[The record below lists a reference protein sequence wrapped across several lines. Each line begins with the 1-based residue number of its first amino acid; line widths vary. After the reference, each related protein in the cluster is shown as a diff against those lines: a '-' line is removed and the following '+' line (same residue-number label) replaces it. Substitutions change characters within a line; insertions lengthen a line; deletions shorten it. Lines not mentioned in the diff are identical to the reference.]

1 MKLKTELMFKLL
13 KLVKKIGILQD
24 VKSLIKS
31 YQNKDNKQLTKEE
44 LEELQTEVGMD
55 LFIKLISNLD
65 QAEDEF
71 YDLIASV
78 KEIDIKQARE
88 LEFEETI
95 NILKAIFNSEV
106 FKGFLS
112 SLSK

>member
-24 VKSLIKS
+24 VKSLFKNVS
-31 YQNKDNKQLTKEE
+31 TKNKEE
-44 LEELQTEVGMD
+44 LESLQEEVGMD
-55 LFIKLISNLD
+55 LIIKLISNLD
-65 QAEDEF
+65 QAENEF
-71 YDLIASV
+71 YDVIASV
-78 KEIDIKQARE
+78 KEIDVKQAKE

-95 NILKAIFNSEV
+95 EILKAIFASEV